1 MGDNNYKLVKL
12 SEIYL
17 IMQQH
22 IAMKIREY
30 LPEINASE
38 INFDEKSAQPYAE
51 NLKHFTESILTWS
64 HTILEKAKLPT
75 LAHEAKPL
83 VNKYSI
89 ESDEGCA
96 LRMVIELDALN
107 SSLANRDAGTAALA
121 SMKLLENVWYSS
133 LFKIDKQQNSQKV
146 ESTATANSPA
156 VAATKQSAN
165 NSSKQLY
172 QETINNLKDKYPHC
186 NVNALRLLAA
196 TRLNVSKQELD
207 DLEITPE

>member
-1 MGDNNYKLVKL
+1 MIQK
-12 SEIYL
+12 
-17 IMQQH
+17 H

-38 INFDEKSAQPYAE
+38 INFDEKSTQPYAE

-83 VNKYSI
+83 AYKYNI

-107 SSLANRDAGTAALA
+107 NSLTNRDAGTAALA
-121 SMKLLENVWYSS
+121 SMKLLENIWYSS
-133 LFKIDKQQNSQKV
+133 IFRIDKQQNTQKL
-146 ESTATANSPA
+146 ETATTANSPA
-156 VAATKQSAN
+156 VAVTKQSEN
-165 NSSKQLY
+165 NTSQQLF

-207 DLEITPE
+207 DLDITPE

>member
-1 MGDNNYKLVKL
+1 M
-12 SEIYL
+12 
-17 IMQQH
+17 MHQH

-38 INFDEKSAQPYAE
+38 INFDQKSAQPSYEE

-64 HTILEKAKLPT
+64 HTILERAKLPT

-83 VNKYSI
+83 TNKYSI

-107 SSLANRDAGTAALA
+107 SSLENRDAGTAALA

-133 LFKIDKQQNSQKV
+133 IFKKDQQQNTQKV
-146 ESTATANSPA
+146 KTSATANTA
-156 VAATKQSAN
+156 VVSATKQSASN
-165 NSSKQLY
+165 TSQQLY

-186 NVNALRLLAA
+186 NVNTLRLLAA

-207 DLEITPE
+207 DLDITPE